1 MIGCIGRSGPTG
13 EQRRRGLL
21 TTGLS
26 RSSADLQN
34 EQARGRRLFP
44 SSLSLIFLKV
54 LIHNTD
60 LAFFR
65 RSTFFK

>member
-1 MIGCIGRSGPTG
+1 MIGCIGRSGPTE

-44 SSLSLIFLKV
+44 LHYL
-54 LIHNTD
+54 
-60 LAFFR
+60 
-65 RSTFFK
+65 

>member
-44 SSLSLIFLKV
+44 LHYL
-54 LIHNTD
+54 
-60 LAFFR
+60 
-65 RSTFFK
+65 